1 MSIRTDLAIETRDL
15 GGDNAPSGVNMSEE
29 QRGNISVNRIEVLNS
44 DGERELGKP
53 QGRYTTITAPP
64 FGEGLEASFEEIE
77 LISKE
82 IADMLPQNC
91 RLVFVA
97 GLGNRE
103 ITPDAL
109 GPRVSARVL
118 ATRHIEQNV
127 AAAAGLSGLKP
138 VASLSPGVL
147 GQTGVETGEI
157 IASVV
162 KEIKP
167 DAVIVVDALASK
179 SLERLGCTIQIS
191 DTGITPGSGVQN
203 SRKELSKKTLGVPVI
218 AIGVPTV
225 VDAATLAEELTG
237 GRQEVSPN
245 GVIMMVTPREIDVII
260 ERAANVVSLA
270 VNKALQPALS
280 LNEIEVLVS

>member
-77 LISKE
+77 LISRE

-127 AAAAGLSGLKP
+127 AAAAGLAGLKP
-138 VASLSPGVL
+138 VASLSPGFW
-147 GQTGVETGEI
+147 GKQ
-157 IASVV
+157 
-162 KEIKP
+162 
-167 DAVIVVDALASK
+167 ALKRA
-179 SLERLGCTIQIS
+179 RLSPRWLKKLSPTQLLWL
-191 DTGITPGSGVQN
+191 TPLPQ
-203 SRKELSKKTLGVPVI
+203 
-218 AIGVPTV
+218 
-225 VDAATLAEELTG
+225 
-237 GRQEVSPN
+237 
-245 GVIMMVTPREIDVII
+245 
-260 ERAANVVSLA
+260 
-270 VNKALQPALS
+270 KALSVWAVPYKFPIPA
-280 LNEIEVLVS
+280 